1 MRQIWD
7 EVEAVGGLS
16 SGKEHKCE
24 APGFAFVPARH
35 KQAGVL
41 LRACLKQNLRSQ
53 DLQTIHQE
61 KCQV

>member
-7 EVEAVGGLS
+7 EVEVVGGLS

-41 LRACLKQNLRSQ
+41 LPAQ
-53 DLQTIHQE
+53 
-61 KCQV
+61 